1 MKPAYVVALTAA
13 LLLTFSAAVAVEASA
28 GESADTHPS
37 VSGRGGKE
45 AAAIAASFSALE
57 KAFNQSDAEGVE
69 KLCTSDAVMMAPDS
83 PDVVGSEEI
92 RKYHQHLF
100 EALSVELGIKATEIQ
115 QVAPDWILA
124 RDSVTGAGKLK
135 ASGQTVPLNGHGLY
149 AFRKVNGA
157 WKIARFSF
165 SSINPPPAAGR

>member
-1 MKPAYVVALTAA
+1 MKPVHAVLLTAA
-13 LLLTFSAAVAVEASA
+13 LLFASAAALTAEASA
-28 GESADTHPS
+28 DDSADHHSS
-37 VSGRGGKE
+37 VSGKDGKE

-115 QVAPDWILA
+115 QIAPDWILA
-124 RDSVTGAGKLK
+124 RDSVSGAGKLK
-135 ASGQTVPLNGHGLY
+135 ASGQSVPLNGHGLY
-149 AFRKVNGA
+149 AFRKMNGA

-165 SSINPPPAAGR
+165 SSIDPPPAAGR

>member
-13 LLLTFSAAVAVEASA
+13 LLTASAAAPAGVASA
-28 GESADTHPS
+28 EESTNYHSS
-37 VSGRGGKE
+37 VSGKDGKQ

-83 PDVVGSEEI
+83 PDVMGSEEI

-100 EALSVELGIKATEIQ
+100 EALSVELAIKATEIQ

-124 RDSVTGAGKLK
+124 RDSVTGAGKSK
-135 ASGQTVPLNGHGLY
+135 ASGQSVPLNGHGLY